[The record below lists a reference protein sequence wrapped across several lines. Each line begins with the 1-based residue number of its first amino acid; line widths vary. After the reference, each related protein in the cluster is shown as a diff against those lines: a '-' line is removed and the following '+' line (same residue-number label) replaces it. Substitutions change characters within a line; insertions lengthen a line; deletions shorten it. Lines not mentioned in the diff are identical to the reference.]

1 MTDLFL
7 EAFKTAQ
14 DINDA
19 QMSSARYAKLGV
31 LKDLLMDIN
40 SIKNNVDF
48 TTYIKIK
55 TLIEGRIEKI
65 KKDIKNY
72 QKYPDPFLDSM

>member
-1 MTDLFL
+1 
-7 EAFKTAQ
+7 
-14 DINDA
+14 
-19 QMSSARYAKLGV
+19 
-31 LKDLLMDIN
+31 MDIN

-48 TTYIKIK
+48 TTYVKIK

-72 QKYPDPFLDSM
+72 QKYPDPFLDSMQYDRKKTFK